1 MTAKPSAGEL
11 ALEAVQIIEKHFL
24 MTFGTERVNAI
35 RELAA
40 LRSDPARAGGMLVEY
55 SKDVTSEHIRKME
68 DLVRPEFAA
77 GNWVDVEAGADTYS
91 DGWRDLA
98 EDAIIDRDRAER
110 LLAQAGANP
119 VREPVPL
126 ADHDEIGRKIF
137 NQPWEIQKAICTI
150 AAHCTVLTDDLK
162 VSLGSAMIADLA
174 GCISQCCLD
183 LANALASPPSVVPD
197 GYDHEPTNHMFEC
210 PGCGID
216 CADMNE
222 QHKPG
227 CPRATPSVP
236 GVERGKDVRR
246 V

>member
-1 MTAKPSAGEL
+1 LPSPP
-11 ALEAVQIIEKHFL
+11 
-24 MTFGTERVNAI
+24 R
-35 RELAA
+35 R
-40 LRSDPARAGGMLVEY
+40 RA
-55 SKDVTSEHIRKME
+55 
-68 DLVRPEFAA
+68 
-77 GNWVDVEAGADTYS
+77 
-91 DGWRDLA
+91 
-98 EDAIIDRDRAER
+98 
-110 LLAQAGANP
+110 AQAGAKLADLIKEYASDLRRNSSGSDEYP
-119 VREPVPL
+119 WEFAKSIANYLEILISRASDEQDRSYAERADGASAFDPEAQFDADADRILVAQAGAADAVNVREPVPL

-137 NQPWEIQKAICTI
+137 NQPWEIQKAIFTI